1 MSIPEIEKQKM
12 AEFKEVSKPLIKWL
26 NDNFCPHVVAIV
38 ETDCVRLYDG
48 MMSIKNDEFIKD

>member
-38 ETDCVRLYDG
+38 ETNGAALYDG
-48 MMSIKNDEFIKD
+48 MMRVNNEEFIKD